1 MNEINTP
8 EGKTARIN
16 ISKKWTKQVVK
27 WIPRLQLNCNNW
39 IVQNEGG
46 GIFVC
51 FGDCTLKKFKPDYL
65 WEWIP
70 INSPI
75 GSIYICN
82 PIKGKTIKTFRQAKA
97 QLIIDHWWIDSRGR
111 LIVQGRNVPDSLKAQ
126 A

>member
-27 WIPRLQLNCNNW
+27 WIPRLRFNSNNW
-39 IVQNEGG
+39 IVQDENGS
-46 GIFVC
+46 IFVM
-51 FGDCTLKKFKPDYL
+51 FGDCKLARPVDTYFY
-65 WEWIP
+65 EWFP
-70 INSPI
+70 INPLAHTI
-75 GSIYICN
+75 HICN

-97 QLIIDHWWIDSRGR
+97 QLTVDHWWIDSRGR
-111 LIVQGRNVPDSLKAQ
+111 LIVEDRNTPESLKTQ